1 MKLARRINEVRGAR
15 RGKRVAQS
23 QHAAR
28 HDAPA
33 RRCCEKAAG
42 RGRKACV
49 AWRLPQQRLAI
60 ARSLEAEQ
68 AHALLSFCRVMPAC
82 SARFG
87 CEPAKLEL
95 RSRYWKTQ
103 LVREQEEARFDP
115 QNVRGGEPRRTRMAG
130 KRRPD
135 HVTRGARQDNFEAA
149 FAGVAEASDKAGHP
163 GNVRPH
169 MRKIWQGSKLRC

>member
-1 MKLARRINEVRGAR
+1 CR
-15 RGKRVAQS
+15 
-23 QHAAR
+23 
-28 HDAPA
+28 
-33 RRCCEKAAG
+33 EKAAG

-68 AHALLSFCRVMPAC
+68 AHAPLSFCRVMPAC

-95 RSRYWKTQ
+95 RSRDRKTQ

-115 QNVRGGEPRRTRMAG
+115 QNVRGGEARPTRMAG
-130 KRRPD
+130 NRRSD
-135 HVTRGARQDNFEAA
+135 HATRLAPQGPFETALPPPA
-149 FAGVAEASDKAGHP
+149 PPSDTAGHP
-163 GNVRPH
+163 RQGRPH
-169 MRKIWQGSKLRC
+169 MRKIWQGSK